1 MSQYFVWFNAFS
13 PVKSLRCC
21 GRGSAPPEV
30 IAQLCAM
37 GFDRPKVEQAAE
49 NPRKIYEIDRSLR
62 YVCMY
67 VYIYIYI

>member
-1 MSQYFVWFNAFS
+1 M
-13 PVKSLRCC
+13 KSLRRC

-49 NPRKIYEIDRSLR
+49 NPQKIYEIDRSLR
-62 YVCMY
+62 YVI
-67 VYIYIYI
+67 IYI